1 MQWRIPQVRLIW
13 ALPGEGELSQN
24 LWDMSNFGK
33 IDFKLYEISYICLI
47 TSAIHVLISH
57 LFSVKKR
64 RMPVH
69 PRMARI
75 VLSMGRG
82 IGERCTFL
90 ADCFSGAAERY
101 ARTGTQGHLNCA
113 CTRLDDLTGL

>member
-82 IGERCTFL
+82 IGERCTFWQIASPALLKDMPAPGHRVTSIAPAL
-90 ADCFSGAAERY
+90 AWM
-101 ARTGTQGHLNCA
+101 T
-113 CTRLDDLTGL
+113 